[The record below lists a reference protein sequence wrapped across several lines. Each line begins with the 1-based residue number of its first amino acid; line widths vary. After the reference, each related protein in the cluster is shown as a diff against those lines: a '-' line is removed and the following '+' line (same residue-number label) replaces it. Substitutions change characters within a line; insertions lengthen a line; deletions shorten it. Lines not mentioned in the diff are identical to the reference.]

1 MNNIKKDNRNQAID
15 FVRIIA
21 CFMVIFAHVLLP
33 WGLTKYS
40 VSLLRFAVPYFL
52 IVTGWHLYRDNK
64 EDALLAAKK
73 TLFKM
78 IKFTFY
84 SLVFISIV
92 NSIVC
97 LIQNKNIFEWFIL
110 FNKKKTLFEFVVFN
124 RGVFFSSIVWYLL
137 ALLYSLIIYIILIKT
152 NLLKK
157 SYLLIIPLIIGNLII
172 NYCFD
177 LKWFITG
184 NWLFT
189 GLPFLLLGSYLRTSR
204 WWRKVP
210 TKISWTF
217 IIIGVIMALLEA
229 KLFPLEFIY
238 FSTLLIVF
246 GIVTLVLK
254 DNKFKC
260 NKLISDFGAKCTAYI
275 FVIHCSLRDLLYAIF
290 GKPTNDII
298 ELFMPIIIFV
308 ISSIIAIIIVY
319 IKDKYKLLSSKR

>member
-1 MNNIKKDNRNQAID
+1 MNNIKKESRNQAID
-15 FVRIIA
+15 VVRIIA
-21 CFMVIFAHVLLP
+21 CFMVVFAHVRLP
-33 WGLTKYS
+33 WGLAKYS
-40 VSLLRFAVPYFL
+40 IALLRFAVPYFL
-52 IVTGWHLYRDNK
+52 IVTGWYLYRNNK
-64 EDALLAAKK
+64 KDALIVAKK

-78 IKFTFY
+78 LKFTLY
-84 SLVFISIV
+84 SLIFISIV

-97 LIQNKNIFEWFIL
+97 LIQNKNMFGWFIL
-110 FNKKKTLFEFVVFN
+110 FNKKKTLFEFFVYN

-137 ALLYSLIIYIILIKT
+137 ALLYSLVIYIILIKT

-157 SYLLIIPLIIGNLII
+157 SYLLIIPLIIANLII

-177 LKWFITG
+177 YRWFITG

-189 GLPFLLLGSYLRTSR
+189 GLPFLLLGSYLRTSKL
-204 WWRKVP
+204 WKNIP
-210 TKISWTF
+210 TKISWSF
-217 IIIGVIMALLEA
+217 IIIGIIVAFLDA
-229 KLFPLEFIY
+229 KLFPEEIIY
-238 FSTLLIVF
+238 ISTLLIVF

-319 IKDKYKLLSSKR
+319 IKDKYKILSSKR